1 MNRKKPRTP
10 KSQSDNCQ
18 IPERFH
24 PELRAWFEA
33 RYTSPT
39 EIQQRAWPIV
49 AKGEHSLITA
59 PTGSGKTLTA
69 FLWALNQLL
78 TETWPCGATQVLY
91 ISPLKALNNDIQRNL
106 IEPLK
111 ELQEHFEQ
119 RQLPF
124 PEIRVQTR
132 SGDTPASER
141 QRMVRKPPE
150 ILITTPESLNLLLSS
165 KSACHTLGQVKTVIL
180 DEIHALVESKRGVYL
195 MSAVERLALSAGEFQ
210 RIALSATVNPL
221 ECVAKFV
228 GGHEIKGPIESP
240 NYSPRS
246 IQLVES
252 KIKKTY
258 QLKSCH
264 PPEAADAPPEETIWV
279 PVAKECKRRIAR
291 NRSTLIFTNNRAL
304 CEKITLLINAGEPEL
319 IAYAHHGSLSREIR
333 LDVEQR
339 LKEGQLKAIVATNSL
354 ELGIDIGDLDEV
366 LLIQCP
372 ASVASTLQRLGRA
385 GHRIGE
391 VSKGCLITTHPRDFL
406 ESAAMLE
413 AVDERAIE
421 ASKLIQAPLD
431 ILPQIIV
438 SMIATAS
445 WTRTTLYNAIRACQA
460 YRELKV
466 SHFDLV
472 LNMMLGKFAQ
482 SRIHELRPLI
492 GIDSSSGLLS
502 LRQGTLMRF
511 YLNTGVIPNRGYYH
525 LRHSDSQARIGELDE
540 EYVWEASLG
549 QTLTLGTQHW
559 KIDRITHNDV
569 FVSPAHPKAP
579 GIPFWRA
586 DDINRSFHFSE
597 RISQYLEHADS
608 LADSIDFEDQLAKK
622 SRIDKTTRIALAEHL
637 IAQKRHTEKNLPHR
651 HHLLVEI
658 TSTGPGSVPGN
669 QVIIH
674 TFWGG
679 KVNRPYA
686 LALAAAWNKR
696 HDHPIEIHPSNDCIA
711 LVLPVDIEAEALL
724 NLVTSDTVEALLR
737 DQLEASGFFA
747 ARFRECAGRALLITK
762 RKFNERLP
770 LWMSRLRSQKL
781 FEAVAAFPDF
791 PITLETW
798 RSCLHDE
805 FDLPNLIARLVELES
820 GEIQWSQV
828 KTHQPSPMARSVA
841 WRQVN
846 DYLYRPDAPGKSKTT
861 SSLDERLVQELLSNE
876 SQRPQIPSEIIS
888 EFERKRKRL
897 MRGYTPDS
905 SNELIEWLKERL
917 IIPEPEWIELL
928 AAIERDHGMS
938 PSALLEPI
946 QQHVLRRT
954 HPNIAEN
961 LIFSSSLLT
970 PLEATFW
977 KTQPGQYERMTS
989 PNQWAFI
996 PQIAQKEPENGTE
1009 KTEAET
1015 LLLDWIRFS
1024 GPIALTTLEESLG
1037 IKSQHLEDR
1046 LALLTA
1052 DEQLISGPLELDNDS
1067 ILYCAPENLE
1077 ILLRMKRRAA
1087 RPSFEALPRE
1097 QLQTFL
1103 AAHQGIINKAAHRDG
1118 ALTEQLNQ
1126 LLLYPAPCSLWESEI
1141 LPARLANQP
1150 TKLLDLELEDS
1161 QIFWAGTGKEEIQFA
1176 YADEWHLASTNE
1188 NDPSRAHEFF
1198 PQLDKKYTFSELL
1211 ENHNLPPS
1219 DLSHR
1224 LWDLTWNGLVSNDRF
1239 ATLRLGIANKFKIPS
1254 LSGTASNRRSRL
1266 TSRPS
1271 RSTLSK
1277 WHGARPASGCWFRIP
1292 ATETTDAGIEH
1303 EEIKK
1308 DRVRLLID
1316 RYGILFRELLWKESH
1331 DFSWKALFRTLRLME
1346 LSGELI
1352 TGYFFQGIPGP
1363 QFTTQTT
1370 VQRLRKKLPTE
1381 AVYWINA
1388 ADPIS
1393 LCGNPVQDLRKGF
1406 PKRVSSNH
1414 LVFSDD
1420 TLIILSERA
1429 GKKLTIN
1436 LPPDSPKLPEAFGFL
1451 QHLLTRSFQPLARIT
1466 IETINGELAPNSNY
1480 IELLRSQFELVMEPS
1495 RLSLYR
1501 PIPS

>member
-1 MNRKKPRTP
+1 MNRKKAPSR
-10 KSQSDNCQ
+10 KSQTDKRQ
-18 IPERFH
+18 IPETFH
-24 PELRAWFEA
+24 PELRRWFA
-33 RYTSPT
+33 QRYPSPT

-49 AKGEHSLITA
+49 AKGQHTLITA

-78 TETWPCGATQVLY
+78 VESWPSGATQVLY

-106 IEPLK
+106 IAPLK
-111 ELQEHFEQ
+111 ELKQHFEDQ
-119 RQLPF
+119 RLPF

-141 QRMVRKPPE
+141 QRMIRKPPE

-165 KSACHTLGQVKTVIL
+165 KTACQTLNQVKTVIL

-195 MSAVERLALSAGEFQ
+195 MSAIERLALTAGEFQ

-221 ECVAKFV
+221 ECVAQFV
-228 GGHEIKGPIESP
+228 GGHEIKGSLDAPS
-240 NYSPRS
+240 YSPRS
-246 IQLVES
+246 IQLIES
-252 KIKKTY
+252 RIKKRY
-258 QLKSCH
+258 HLKSCH
-264 PPEAADAPPEETIWV
+264 PPEAVDAPPEETIWV
-279 PVAKECKRRIAR
+279 PVAKECKRRIAE

-339 LKEGQLKAIVATNSL
+339 LKAGQLKAIVSTNSL
-354 ELGIDIGDLDEV
+354 ELGIDIGELDEV

-372 ASVASTLQRLGRA
+372 SSVASTLQRLGRA
-385 GHRIGE
+385 GHSIGE

-406 ESAAMLE
+406 ESAAMLD
-413 AVDERAIE
+413 AVEERAIE

-445 WTRTTLYNAIRACQA
+445 WTRITLYNAIRACQA
-460 YRELKV
+460 YRELKEA
-466 SHFDLV
+466 HFDLV

-492 GIDSSSGLLS
+492 GIDSATGLLT

-540 EYVWEASLG
+540 EYVWEASIG

-597 RISQYLEHADS
+597 RIGQYLEQADS
-608 LADSIDFEDQLAKK
+608 LADSIDFKDKLSEK
-622 SRIDKTTRIALAEHL
+622 SSLDKNTRKALAEHL
-637 IAQKRHTEKNLPHR
+637 IAQKRHTEQSLPHR

-669 QVIIH
+669 QVVIH
-674 TFWGG
+674 TLWGG

-686 LALAAAWNKR
+686 LALAAAWNKKY
-696 HDHPIEIHPSNDCIA
+696 DQPIEIHPSNDCVA
-711 LVLPVDIEAEALL
+711 LVLPTDIEAETLL
-724 NLVTSDTVEALLR
+724 NLVTSESVEGLLR

-781 FEAVAAFPDF
+781 FEAVAKFPDF
-791 PITLETW
+791 SITLETW

-805 FDLPNLIARLVELES
+805 FDLPNLTARLVELET
-820 GEIQWSQV
+820 GEIQWSQAR
-828 KTHQPSPMARSVA
+828 THQPSPMARSVA

-846 DYLYRPDAPGKSKTT
+846 DYLYRPDAPSKSK
-861 SSLDERLVQELLSNE
+861 SSPSLDQSLVQELLSNE
-876 SQRPQIPSEIIS
+876 SQKPQIPSGIVH
-888 EFERKRKRL
+888 EFEQKRKRL
-897 MRGYTPDS
+897 AKGYTPDS

-928 AAIERDHGMS
+928 AAIERDHGFS
-938 PSALLEPI
+938 SATLLEPI
-946 QQHVLRRT
+946 QDKILRRPYLDT
-954 HPNIAEN
+954 TKNLIYSKSHIDSLAATLWANQHPPRERLKSPTEWITIKHNDEGEVLKGTETIDPEN
-961 LIFSSSLLT
+961 LI
-970 PLEATFW
+970 
-977 KTQPGQYERMTS
+977 
-989 PNQWAFI
+989 
-996 PQIAQKEPENGTE
+996 
-1009 KTEAET
+1009 
-1015 LLLDWIRFS
+1015 LDWIRFT
-1024 GPIALTTLEESLG
+1024 GPIEPVPLAASLG
-1037 IKSQHLEDR
+1037 ITPQSLLER
-1046 LALLTA
+1046 LAPLIA
-1052 DEQLISGPLELDNDS
+1052 DGQLISGSLVLGNES
-1067 ILYCAPENLE
+1067 THYCSAENLE

-1097 QLQTFL
+1097 QFQTFL
-1103 AAHQGIINKAAHRDG
+1103 ATHQGITNSNVSKEG
-1118 ALTEQLNQ
+1118 ALTEHLNQ
-1126 LLLYPAPCSLWESEI
+1126 LLFYPASSPLWESEI
-1141 LPARLANQP
+1141 FPARLANQS
-1150 TKLLDLELEDS
+1150 TKLLDSELEES
-1161 QIFWAGTGKEEIQFA
+1161 RILWVGTGKQEIQFV
-1176 YADEWHLASTNE
+1176 YADEWHLASKNKDDDSE
-1188 NDPSRAHEFF
+1188 AKELLPRLEE
-1198 PQLDKKYTFSELL
+1198 KYAFSELR
-1211 ENHNLPPS
+1211 EMNNLTPN
-1219 DLSHR
+1219 DLSLR
-1224 LWDLTWNGLVSNDRF
+1224 LWELTWNGQISNDRF
-1239 ATLRLGIANKFKIPS
+1239 STLRLGIANKFKMPS
-1254 LSGTASNRRSRL
+1254 LSSATSNRRSRL

-1277 WHGARPASGCWFRIP
+1277 WHGARPATGCWFRLP
-1292 ATETTDAGIEH
+1292 RPETLDAGIEH

-1316 RYGILFRELLWKESH
+1316 RYGILFREILWKESS
-1331 DFSWKALFRTLRLME
+1331 DFSWKTLFRTLRLME

-1363 QFTTQTT
+1363 QFTTQKT
-1370 VQRLRKKLPTE
+1370 VQRLRKKLPSDLI
-1381 AVYWINA
+1381 YWINA
-1388 ADPIS
+1388 ADPVS
-1393 LCGNPVQDLRKGF
+1393 LCGIPVPVLRKGF

-1414 LVFSDD
+1414 LVFRGNK
-1420 TLIILSERA
+1420 LIILSERS

-1436 LPPDSPKLPEAFGFL
+1436 LSPNDSQLPEAFGFL
-1451 QHLLTRSFQPLARIT
+1451 QHLLTRSFQPLPRIT
-1466 IETINGELAPNSNY
+1466 IESINGKLAPESEY
-1480 IELLRSQFELVMEPS
+1480 IELLRTQFEIIMEPS
-1495 RLSLYR
+1495 RLSIYR